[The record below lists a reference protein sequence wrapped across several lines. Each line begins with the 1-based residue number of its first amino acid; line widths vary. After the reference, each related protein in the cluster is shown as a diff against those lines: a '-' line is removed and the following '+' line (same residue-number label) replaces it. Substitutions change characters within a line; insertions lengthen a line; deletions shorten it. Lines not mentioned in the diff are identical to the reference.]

1 MIRPLSFTSVD
12 SPLDFALDF
21 PLDFRLDGEAG
32 NPFAEFLETCGGL
45 VTTDTRAISS
55 KNEGRPILQ
64 GRAYSFDG
72 ATQYASSGVLP
83 SISGSLECYFKAG
96 IWLEVK
102 LLQALSIHH

>member
-55 KNEGRPILQ
+55 KNEGRPILRGQ
-64 GRAYSFDG
+64 AMTFNGTDQHAESTIVPT
-72 ATQYASSGVLP
+72 A
-83 SISGSLECYFKAG
+83 SGSIEAYFKVG
-96 IWLEVK
+96 DLIGLPT
-102 LLQALSIHH
+102 L